1 MTLDEATTNYILN
14 DGQIISCSIK
24 FEDEPTAI
32 IVLKVREIRSNKQ
45 VNAYIELIF
54 GNLIEIYL
62 FEDFSSAYYSDI
74 TLLQMNS
81 DEYYLSLDPFDNAN
95 EPNEKDNFIVKA
107 KTLEIARH
115 ITN

>member
-24 FEDEPTAI
+24 FEDEPTAV
-32 IVLKVREIRSNKQ
+32 IVLKVREISSNKQ

-62 FEDFSSAYYSDI
+62 FEDFTEEYYSDI
-74 TLLQMNS
+74 TLLQMNTG
-81 DEYYLSLDPFDNAN
+81 EYYLSLDPYGNSN
-95 EPNEKDNFIVKA
+95 EPNEKDNFIIKA
-107 KTLEIARH
+107 KTLEIASH
-115 ITN
+115 IPI